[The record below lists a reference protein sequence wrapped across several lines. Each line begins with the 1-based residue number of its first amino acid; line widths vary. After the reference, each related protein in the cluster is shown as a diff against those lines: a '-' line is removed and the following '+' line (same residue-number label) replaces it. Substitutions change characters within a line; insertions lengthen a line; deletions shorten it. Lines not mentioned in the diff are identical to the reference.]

1 MTATSMER
9 QETERF
15 TAMLN
20 LIDRAQTS
28 GSPPRRLALPTE
40 IKRVFRH
47 VRAAEL
53 ATLVKDGTP
62 LAWPVVVLY
71 QPERG
76 RFLTTTSIA
85 LPQKAYNIRR
95 DGRVSL
101 LYSDPT
107 GSRLAAPPA
116 VLVQG
121 DAAAPDEIVTWNE
134 DLRDLWRLLAARQ
147 PASNTNTNPLARRLM
162 AWYFMRLLIPIVPRR
177 ICYWPEGDFSRPAQE
192 IEVRHVG

>member
-1 MTATSMER
+1 
-9 QETERF
+9 
-15 TAMLN
+15 MLN
-20 LIDRAQTS
+20 LIDREPTRGA
-28 GSPPRRLALPTE
+28 PPQGLSLPTE
-40 IKRVFRH
+40 LERVFRH
-47 VRAAEL
+47 FRCAEL
-53 ATLVKDGTP
+53 ATLAKDGTP

-107 GSRLAAPPA
+107 GSGLAAPPA

-121 DAAAPDEIVTWNE
+121 DAAAPDEVVTWND
-134 DLRDLWRLLAARQ
+134 DLRALWRLLAARQ
-147 PASNTNTNPLARRLM
+147 PASKANSANPLARHLM

-177 ICYWPEGDFSRPAQE
+177 ICCWPEGDFSRPAQE

>member
-1 MTATSMER
+1 MTHTSTPSR
-9 QETERF
+9 TNGSSVT
-15 TAMLN
+15 TAAARDL
-20 LIDRAQTS
+20 RALVDDYRTC
-28 GSPPRRLALPTE
+28 
-40 IKRVFRH
+40 
-47 VRAAEL
+47 EL
-53 ATLVKDGTP
+53 ATLTRRGLP
-62 LAWPVVVLY
+62 MAWPTAPLV
-71 QPERG
+71 EAGTG
-76 RFLTTTSIA
+76 RITITTSIA

-107 GSRLAAPPA
+107 ASGLAAPPA

-121 DAAAPDEIVTWNE
+121 DAAAPDEIVPWNE
-134 DLRDLWRLLAARQ
+134 DLRDLWRLLAWRQ
-147 PASNTNTNPLARRLM
+147 PSLNTHTNPLARCLM

>member
-1 MTATSMER
+1 
-9 QETERF
+9 
-15 TAMLN
+15 MLN
-20 LIDRAQTS
+20 VIDRAPTS
-28 GSPPRRLALPTE
+28 GAPPRRLAFPAE
-40 IKRVFRH
+40 IERVFREF
-47 VRAAEL
+47 RCAEL
-53 ATLVKDGTP
+53 TTLAKDGTP

-85 LPQKAYNIRR
+85 LPQKAYNIQR
-95 DGRVSL
+95 DRRVSL

-107 GSRLAAPPA
+107 GSGLDAPPA

-134 DLRDLWRLLAARQ
+134 DLRDLWQLLAARQ
-147 PASNTNTNPLARRLM
+147 PASNANSTNPLARRLM
-162 AWYFMRLLIPIVPRR
+162 AWYYMRLLIPIVPRR
-177 ICYWPEGDFSRPAQE
+177 ICCWPEGDFSRPAQE